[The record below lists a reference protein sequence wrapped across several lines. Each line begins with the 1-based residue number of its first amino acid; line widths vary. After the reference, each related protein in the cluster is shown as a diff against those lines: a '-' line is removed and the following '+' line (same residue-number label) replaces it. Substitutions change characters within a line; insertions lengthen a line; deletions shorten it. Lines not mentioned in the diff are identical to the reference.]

1 MKTIFKRK
9 IVFYN
14 VLTEKTSLS
23 LWCSGDGGGGGVGG
37 GPPPQPF
44 HDHRPDQVQVPL
56 GVN

>member
-23 LWCSGDGGGGGVGG
+23 LWCSGGGGGGGVGG

-44 HDHRPDQVQVPL
+44 HDHRPDQVPL
-56 GVN
+56 GVP